1 MHAEEVELLYSDTGS
16 NYSNIPAR
24 FLNLDTCAIVVFTER
39 EIAGRMAHIKRPGLV
54 SFL

>member
-24 FLNLDTCAIVVFTER
+24 FLNLDTIVVFTER
-39 EIAGRMAHIKRPGLV
+39 EIAGPDVVNI
-54 SFL
+54 